1 MYQAFITVSQDL
13 VSHLDKSK
21 RVKLPAKW
29 VLCKIPLL
37 ICLRCPYKSSYLKY
51 FVIPSFL
58 ANKQNLETLT
68 SVILPSAMCGLF
80 LCNMRHKKR
89 QNYIMWVATPRRL
102 LSTALRINYLCGII
116 LFILSNLI
124 LHHTKPCGHWQN
136 ELWPQKRKRWNTG
149 FMKSRGLWIR
159 WGMSHSSS

>member
-1 MYQAFITVSQDL
+1 MLAMFSRSNKTNFFNFQGVYRRSNFMCQAFITISQDL

-29 VLCKIPLL
+29 VLCKIPLP

-68 SVILPSAMCGLF
+68 SVILPSPMCGLF
-80 LCNMRHKKR
+80 LCSMHHKQK
-89 QNYIMWVATPRRL
+89 AE
-102 LSTALRINYLCGII
+102 
-116 LFILSNLI
+116 
-124 LHHTKPCGHWQN
+124 LHHVGCNSPKITLYCIKDKLSVWDNSIYSFQLDTP
-136 ELWPQKRKRWNTG
+136 
-149 FMKSRGLWIR
+149 SD
-159 WGMSHSSS
+159 